1 MSEEKV
7 IKNVET
13 PKVESTKV
21 ESPKADSTKI
31 VAPTNAKNKVVD
43 RQKRQY
49 RNKRKTFVRPKR
61 EYEEKIINISRV
73 TNVVKG
79 GRRFSFSVF
88 VVIGNKKGSV
98 GLGHGKSLE
107 IPDAIKKA
115 IKEAQKNIIVVPI
128 VDSRTIPHEFQ
139 AKYRSSRILIK
150 PAPKGTGIISS
161 GTVRSIVELAGYN
174 DIYTKTY
181 GSRNKTNIAKVTLQA
196 LQNLRTVKEI
206 AMLRDKEI
214 SEII

>member
-1 MSEEKV
+1 MSEVKTE
-7 IKNVET
+7 NT
-13 PKVESTKV
+13 TNDSTTNT
-21 ESPKADSTKI
+21 TKI
-31 VAPTNAKNKVVD
+31 VTNTTKTVTNTNTKNKVVD
-43 RQKRQY
+43 RQRRQY
-49 RNKRKTFVRPKR
+49 RNKRKTFVRPKK

-206 AMLRDKEI
+206 ARLRDKEI